1 MDTTCISLIVL
12 LGLGCSTQ
20 ERRSEEAEL
29 RIVRLGDS
37 ITLHCDV
44 KHERETI
51 WYRQCSHE
59 NQPLLKMARL
69 ELKDNPHPRYAF
81 VWDSSSNSYSL
92 LIKNITKSDLGLYY
106 CSTKYLRFSPQP
118 NGTATDEATDKFGG
132 LTIRLLTAD
141 DSNGTIRTP
150 SGSAAGMTQSW
161 VPVLSVTVAVLLC
174 APLSLGTYWLG
185 KRQGLKQA
193 TAKQRI
199 TRFNDEEEEEGQL
212 NYATL
217 KIRKGPRPSRKKPD
231 QNSDSCTY
239 SEVYRGRV

>member
-12 LGLGCSTQ
+12 LGLGCSSQ
-20 ERRSEEAEL
+20 ERRSEEAVL
-29 RIVRLGDS
+29 RVVQLGEN

-44 KHERETI
+44 KHERDTF

-59 NQPLLKMARL
+59 NQPPLSMSSV
-69 ELKDNPHPRYAF
+69 ELMRNPHSQYTF
-81 VWDSSSNSYSL
+81 VWDSSSKSYSL
-92 LIKNITKSDLGLYY
+92 SIHNVTESDQGLYY
-106 CSTKYLRFSPQP
+106 CSTKYQDFTGSRERMSTEDHYRFG
-118 NGTATDEATDKFGG
+118 NMTT
-132 LTIRLLTAD
+132 RLLTAD

>member
-12 LGLGCSTQ
+12 LGLGCSSQ
-20 ERRSEEAEL
+20 ERKSEEAVL
-29 RIVRLGDS
+29 RVVQLGDN

-44 KHERETI
+44 KYELDTI
-51 WYRQCSHE
+51 WYRKCSHE
-59 NQPLLKMARL
+59 NQPLLNMSGYGFML
-69 ELKDNPHPRYAF
+69 NPLPQYSF
-81 VWDSSSNSYSL
+81 VWNNLSASFSL
-92 LIKNITKSDLGLYY
+92 SIKNITESEQGLYF
-106 CSTKYLRFSPQP
+106 CSTKYLKHYAGQDGKTSGEDANRFG
-118 NGTATDEATDKFGG
+118 NI
-132 LTIRLLTAD
+132 TIRLLIAD